1 MSILDLPFIAR
12 TRRHHALEHATI
24 HVLNQRFSML
34 RLAGW
39 STHRGFYISGS
50 ISASEVQAAAAE
62 ALLRLR
68 QGESHLAV
76 HPLCGTN
83 LVTAGTLAG
92 LVAFLTMLPGDQR
105 SRRQR
110 LPTVL
115 MLCTLAMVMAQP
127 LGLLVQEYLTT
138 ETDLAH
144 TWIAGIDSY
153 PMGQVWV
160 HSIQLRQEDE
170 V

>member
-24 HVLNQRFSML
+24 HILNQRFPML

-50 ISASEVQAAAAE
+50 ISASEVQTAATE

-68 QGESHLAV
+68 QGESYLAV

-83 LVTAGTLAG
+83 LVTAGTLVG

-115 MLCTLAMVMAQP
+115 LLSTLAMVIAQP
-127 LGLLVQEYLTT
+127 LGLLVQEHVTT
-138 ETDLAH
+138 ETNLAQ
-144 TWIAGIDSY
+144 TWVARIDSH

-160 HSIQLRQEDE
+160 HSIQLRQADE